1 MIAGPSWNNAQR
13 LKNSSG
19 KRQSKPQEL
28 HVSPQ
33 PTSSLTG
40 VPQPAGGEREGHVA
54 PEGAA
59 ERGTPGPRC
68 QGASGNKLFL
78 AFQSLRIIKE
88 DADEDSASDLSD
100 SERVPMSPSPLSPP
114 DLRLRA
120 EEIDPV
126 HFDVPPG
133 RGHAR
138 PEASYPDFLPAPFS
152 SWDLRDMALLL
163 HSEQRPGAVPRAG
176 GPLGRFVDRLIQLE
190 WLQMR
195 TVQGERAKAAKAKAP
210 AAPGPAAAPRS
221 PGRGKPTAGA
231 VSRAPQGAAPKPGP
245 ARKRGCPREEGRAP
259 GRPFQ
264 TPPEPLHVLSGSRL
278 CSQKQTLD
286 PRAEDKKKKA
296 SRGGRQPRWD
306 PGDADSGPKIESSGN
321 IRALKHSAMILD
333 AVDSRKAPKTQA
345 HANLKKKGN
354 ANSCG
359 HAPLSSEKKL
369 KTNGGKQSA
378 RKFQ

>member
-1 MIAGPSWNNAQR
+1 MIAGPSWNKAQR

-19 KRQSKPQEL
+19 KRQSKPQER
-28 HVSPQ
+28 HVSSQ
-33 PTSSLTG
+33 PTGSPAG
-40 VPQPAGGEREGHVA
+40 VPQAAGGEREGRMA
-54 PEGAA
+54 PEGPA
-59 ERGTPGPRC
+59 ERSPLGPAC
-68 QGASGNKLFL
+68 QGASGNELFL

-126 HFDVPPG
+126 HFDAPPG

-163 HSEQRPGAVPRAG
+163 HAEQRPAAVPRAG
-176 GPLGRFVDRLIQLE
+176 GPLGRFVDRLVQLE

-210 AAPGPAAAPRS
+210 AAAAKS
-221 PGRGKPTAGA
+221 PGRGQPVARA
-231 VSRAPQGAAPKPGP
+231 ASRAPQGAAPKPGP
-245 ARKRGCPREEGRAP
+245 ARKRGCPREDGRAP
-259 GRPFQ
+259 GPAFQ
-264 TPPEPLHVLSGSRL
+264 TPPGPLHVLS
-278 CSQKQTLD
+278 SQKQTLD

-296 SRGGRQPRWD
+296 ASGGGRPRGD
-306 PGDADSGPKIESSGN
+306 PGDADAGPQIESSGN

-354 ANSCG
+354 ASNCG
-359 HAPLSSEKKL
+359 HSPLSSEKKL
-369 KTNGGKQSA
+369 RTNGGKQSA
-378 RKFQ
+378 RKFK

>member
-1 MIAGPSWNNAQR
+1 MKRKDGSSLPREQLGPSILEGSFFLSRRTEQKEKQTNERGSGGEKSFPNIRGIKKSPPQLSSSSNRLSKNISSTTEKTVRQTIDDDQPCEFFKTGNRVNESHQKSSGMIAGPSWNNAQR

-59 ERGTPGPRC
+59 ERGPPGPRC

-126 HFDVPPG
+126 HFD
-133 RGHAR
+133 
-138 PEASYPDFLPAPFS
+138 
-152 SWDLRDMALLL
+152 
-163 HSEQRPGAVPRAG
+163 
-176 GPLGRFVDRLIQLE
+176 
-190 WLQMR
+190 
-195 TVQGERAKAAKAKAP
+195 
-210 AAPGPAAAPRS
+210 
-221 PGRGKPTAGA
+221 
-231 VSRAPQGAAPKPGP
+231 
-245 ARKRGCPREEGRAP
+245 RKRGCPREEGRAP